1 MKINEL
7 IKDFEI
13 WTTNEESKLLE
24 KLQKPI
30 KLSSLDEHDQ
40 VVVQSMI
47 RKSIIKKIGQQDP
60 TVVVN
65 EKIL

>member
-7 IKDFEI
+7 IKDFKI

-30 KLSSLDEHDQ
+30 KLSSLDEHNQ

>member
-7 IKDFEI
+7 IKDFKI

>member
-60 TVVVN
+60 TVVIN

>member
-40 VVVQSMI
+40 FVVQSMI

-60 TVVVN
+60 VVVIN